1 MLCKGNKEAGAENLN
16 QGFWERVC
24 VCIHRPTYTGQL
36 NAYAY
41 FEPAYA
47 CRHALKNPN
56 PKNKNIETEQK

>member
-1 MLCKGNKEAGAENLN
+1 M
-16 QGFWERVC
+16 R
-24 VCIHRPTYTGQL
+24 IHRPTYTGQL

-56 PKNKNIETEQK
+56 PENKNTEIKQDLKTTDLAT